1 MRPIFFNRQDILRS
15 GWRAAIFILCFTF
28 ATAVLSTSTRA
39 VLNTMGVETLAGTQ
53 VYLILGAVSSLVSAL
68 IAGWICARY
77 LEGLPFRSLGLA
89 FSVNWH
95 THLALGIVVG
105 GLTLCTTLLLLLLVG
120 SLSFASNHTS
130 TPNEIIQ
137 SLATSLVVFSVAAA
151 FEEVLFRGYLLQTF
165 ARSGLAWFAIAAT
178 AVIFGAVHSGNPNAD
193 LISTANTV
201 LAGFWFGYAYLKTRD
216 LWFVWGV
223 HLMWN
228 WMQGSI
234 FGIEV
239 SGLTAVT
246 EHPILREIDH
256 GPNWLTGG
264 EYGVE
269 AGVAC
274 TAAIIMSIILIRF
287 IPWLKPD
294 VEMSR
299 LTGQPHAEPGNT

>member
-1 MRPIFFNRQDILRS
+1 
-15 GWRAAIFILCFTF
+15 
-28 ATAVLSTSTRA
+28 
-39 VLNTMGVETLAGTQ
+39 
-53 VYLILGAVSSLVSAL
+53 
-68 IAGWICARY
+68 
-77 LEGLPFRSLGLA
+77 
-89 FSVNWH
+89 
-95 THLALGIVVG
+95 
-105 GLTLCTTLLLLLLVG
+105 
-120 SLSFASNHTS
+120 
-130 TPNEIIQ
+130 
-137 SLATSLVVFSVAAA
+137 VFSVAAA